1 MKRMRLSGKRLLIIL
16 LAAVMLA
23 AAPVLWYFLLHGR
36 TDATITLDGTPD
48 PALAG
53 QSAHVHVVDVGQG
66 DAVLLE
72 QGGEY
77 ALIDTG
83 TPTSKEALTFYLD
96 AHGVRSLKYL
106 ILTHFHADH
115 IGGALQILE
124 NFQVETVLMPDLE
137 LAPMPTAYTALELLE
152 TLEQR
157 SSAGKL
163 QVHIPAA
170 GDSFALGAGEITV
183 LGSGIPCAEDAN
195 NTSLITLFT
204 FDTFRYFSAGD
215 AEAEAEAEL
224 LSRLGGTL
232 RADLYKASHHGS
244 STSSTQ
250 ALLDELRPKAAVFSC
265 GADNDYG
272 HPHTEVTQRLLNA
285 GTRYWRTDLEGSI
298 LFTVKDGTL
307 EIRPEKRG

>member
-1 MKRMRLSGKRLLIIL
+1 MSRMHKPGKRLLFIL
-16 LAAVMLA
+16 LATVMLA
-23 AAPVLWYFLLHGR
+23 AAPVLWYFLLHGGPG
-36 TDATITLDGTPD
+36 DSIPLDGTPD

-53 QSAHVHVVDVGQG
+53 QSAQVHVIDVGQG

-83 TPTSKEALTFYLD
+83 TPASREALTFYLD
-96 AHGVRSLKYL
+96 AHGVRELKYL
-106 ILTHFHADH
+106 VLTHFHADH
-115 IGGALQILE
+115 IGGALSVLE
-124 NFQVETVLMPDLE
+124 NFRVKTVLLPDLE

-152 TLEQR
+152 ALEKR
-157 SSAGKL
+157 AATGKL
-163 QVHIPAA
+163 QVLLPAV
-170 GDSFALGAGEITV
+170 GDRFALGAAELTV

-204 FDTFRYFSAGD
+204 FDNFRYFSAGD

-224 LSRLGGTL
+224 LTRMDAV

-250 ALLDELRPKAAVFSC
+250 ALVDMLQPKAAAISC
-265 GADNDYG
+265 GAGNDYG
-272 HPHTEVTQRLLNA
+272 HPHTEITQRLLAA
-285 GTRYWRTDLEGSI
+285 GARLWRTDFEGSI
-298 LFTVKDGTL
+298 LFTVKDGVL
-307 EIRPEKRG
+307 QVRPEKRG